1 MLAMTAVVG
10 VLGATGMLIAAR
22 KTIDSVDRVPGVSE
36 HLSPGG
42 SGIENFLL
50 VGSDSRAGADP
61 AAADAGGIGTEAD
74 VSGHR
79 SDTIMILRRDKSTGD
94 ASLLSIPL
102 GTGPRS

>member
-1 MLAMTAVVG
+1 MAALVG

-22 KTIDSVDRVPGVSE
+22 TTIESVGRIPDVGKQ
-36 HLSPGG
+36 LNPGG
-42 SGIENFLL
+42 SAIENFVL

-61 AAADAGGIGTEAD
+61 GSADAGGIGTEAE

-94 ASLLSIPL
+94 VVHL
-102 GTGPRS
+102 R